1 MDILIIAVLIIAAV
15 ILFLVELFVIPGISL
30 AGISALVCILYANY
44 YAFDKLGMAGGF
56 VTLGISAVACIGSL
70 IWFMRSKMLDKLAL
84 KKDIDSKVDRSAEDS
99 VKVGDIKYKDISGPD
114 GVPDGVISP
123 EYDRVLLGGSLP
135 HYMFGLTFNAAYKG
149 WDFGLT
155 LQGVGSQKS
164 QISAAM
170 IEGLRDN
177 WLNFPTILDG
187 NYWSPKNT
195 DEQNAT
201 AKYPRLTRTNRDA
214 NFCMSD
220 YWLYNGRYIRLKN
233 LSVGYTL
240 PKAWTTK
247 ACMNTVRLYVS
258 GSDLFTISNA
268 PKGWDPEVSTEGY
281 PITTSL
287 IFGVS
292 INF

>member
-1 MDILIIAVLIIAAV
+1 
-15 ILFLVELFVIPGISL
+15 
-30 AGISALVCILYANY
+30 
-44 YAFDKLGMAGGF
+44 
-56 VTLGISAVACIGSL
+56 
-70 IWFMRSKMLDKLAL
+70 
-84 KKDIDSKVDRSAEDS
+84 
-99 VKVGDIKYKDISGPD
+99 
-114 GVPDGVISP
+114 
-123 EYDRVLLGGSLP
+123 
-135 HYMFGLTFNAAYKG
+135 
-149 WDFGLT
+149 
-155 LQGVGSQKS
+155 
-164 QISAAM
+164 
-170 IEGLRDN
+170 
-177 WLNFPTILDG
+177 
-187 NYWSPKNT
+187 
-195 DEQNAT
+195 
-201 AKYPRLTRTNRDA
+201 
-214 NFCMSD
+214 MSD